1 MSGFELSEADSKL
14 ADKLFAYE
22 AGELESEEEVTE
34 LFQSLVDNGWAWS
47 LQGHYGRTATSL
59 IAAGLVSAKCQV
71 FN

>member
-1 MSGFELSEADSKL
+1 MSGFELSKADSKL

-22 AGELESEEEVTE
+22 DGKLSEDEVIE

-47 LQGHYGRTATSL
+47 LQGRYGRTAMDL
-59 IAAGLVSAKCQV
+59 IGAGLVSAKCQV